1 MLVLKIADVDPCK
14 QLSVKKVQDNKY
26 LQFGSAKAVLQT
38 PWITLDKYC
47 LPSKQ
52 YVKDTD
58 SSISLTVPFDYNSQM
73 FSCFWNVDNKLIPD
87 KLHNDHDGKLHELV
101 KEKGGPCF
109 VKFKLYKDTT
119 LLIEKIE
126 SKVSNVYGWY
136 DILEEG
142 VQVRMLFG
150 FTKLWNLNGSF
161 GFSVRVNKIQVK
173 LGESVK
179 KPVVREEFTDD

>member
-14 QLSVKKVQDNKY
+14 ELTVKKVQDNKY

-52 YVKDTD
+52 YVKEGD
-58 SSISLTVPFDYNSQM
+58 SSITLTVPVDYDSEM
-73 FSCFWNVDNKLIPD
+73 YSFFWNVDNKMISD
-87 KLHNDHDGKLHELV
+87 KLYHDHEGKQHELL
-101 KEKGGPCF
+101 KEKGGKCF

-119 LLIEKIE
+119 LLIEKTE

-142 VQVRMLFG
+142 MQARMLFG

-179 KPVVREEFTDD
+179 KISGS